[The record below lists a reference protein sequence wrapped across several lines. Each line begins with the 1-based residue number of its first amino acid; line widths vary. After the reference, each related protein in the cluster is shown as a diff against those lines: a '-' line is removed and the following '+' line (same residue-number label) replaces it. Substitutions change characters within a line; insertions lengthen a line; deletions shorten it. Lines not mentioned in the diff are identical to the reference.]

1 MSSTSGQESNAESN
15 AEVIPV
21 AAEWALWGK
30 QSTDRGYH
38 LLGNSN
44 GSLGANTFNEVLTR
58 YSPGTLEKLPQVTV
72 SWLSHRE
79 ARNYLGIAIHDQAA
93 EGQYDA
99 DGREIVFTR
108 YYCAPYEDL
117 AAGSISYHA
126 MYAKFNNFALPIP
139 DQALIKTELTAPRP
153 AIPHDRQAAKVAALL
168 LTGRRV
174 CIVGADR
181 VDFLERLAFVDAV
194 ASLLPYGIR
203 CRLSASTWASSTL
216 HAHKFRLFFSSAP
229 RPARDHQPADLVVEW
244 GQSDQT
250 PIGHRSADG
259 YLAWLEDQVRQPA
272 AWLAAQRQ
280 QMEFSEQAV
289 LEMLERIQVIPG
301 TLVSSAQV
309 GSPHQVNLAEGHAA
323 GPGRAM
329 IAEELIQSWITF
341 LNGPNPE
348 LLKSDIKPWR
358 ELLARP
364 LPAEERTHCWQLIQA
379 YQLLRDELP
388 VSESLK
394 IDIFEVLLRIAFEPP
409 LSYLDY
415 CEIEIHFQKA
425 EGQPLHPSL
434 LQAMILL
441 RFASLPVYLVA
452 LSALDEKPLKQK
464 LHEHPLET
472 AQLIEAAANQEL
484 SNFHAWRVCSL
495 TERIISERLCPVN
508 QQALRSALA
517 YEGYLAPTLNRIY
530 PLDAESQLA
539 FLTRLVQTAHAG
551 KLSASGAAD
560 VLVNSRY
567 APTAA
572 LFATVLRMVDPAD
585 AGSVILALARG
596 YLDKSVFSDG
606 TRHELALRLSAPNQL
621 EIWPPPALSEPNDP
635 GSAPSARGR
644 GALQKFWPMK
654 G

>member
-1 MSSTSGQESNAESN
+1 MTNTTGQESNEESN
-15 AEVIPV
+15 AANIPV

-30 QSTDRGYH
+30 QSIDRGYH
-38 LLGNSN
+38 LLGHSN

-79 ARNYLGIAIHDQAA
+79 ERNYLGIAIHDLAA

-126 MYAKFNNFALPIP
+126 MYAKFSNFGLPIP
-139 DQALIKTELTAPRP
+139 DQAPIKTELTVPRP
-153 AIPHDRQAAKVAALL
+153 AIPHDIQATRVAALL

-181 VDFLERLAFVDAV
+181 VDFLERLTFVDTV
-194 ASLLPYGIR
+194 VSLLPYGIR

-229 RPARDHQPADLVVEW
+229 RPARDHQQADLVVEW

-272 AWLAAQRQ
+272 TWLAAQKQ
-280 QMEFSEQAV
+280 QMDFSEQAV
-289 LEMLERIQVIPG
+289 LEMLERIKIIPG
-301 TLVSSAQV
+301 TLISSAHAS
-309 GSPHQVNLAEGHAA
+309 SPHQVNLAQWHAA
-323 GPGRAM
+323 GPRRAM
-329 IAEELIQSWITF
+329 TADELIKSWATF

-348 LLKSDIKPWR
+348 LLKPDIKPWR

-364 LPAEERTHCWQLIQA
+364 LPAEERAHCWHLIQA
-379 YQLLRDELP
+379 YQLLRNELT

-394 IDIFEVLLRIAFEPP
+394 IEIYEILLRMAFESP

-415 CEIEIHFQKA
+415 CEIEVRFQKA

-434 LQAMILL
+434 LQAIILL
-441 RFASLPVYLVA
+441 HFASLPVYLVV
-452 LSALDEKPLKQK
+452 LSGLDEKPLKRN
-464 LHEHPLET
+464 LHEHPLEA

-484 SNFHAWRVCSL
+484 SNFHAWRICTLV
-495 TERIISERLCPVN
+495 ERIIRERLWPVN
-508 QQALRSALA
+508 QQALRLALA
-517 YEGYLAPTLNRIY
+517 HEGYLAPTLNRIH
-530 PLDAESQLA
+530 PLDAESQLTS
-539 FLTRLVQTAHAG
+539 LTWLVQTAHGGELDA
-551 KLSASGAAD
+551 SAAAD
-560 VLVNSRY
+560 VLLNS
-567 APTAA
+567 AHALTPA
-572 LFATVLRMVDPAD
+572 LFAAVLRMVDPGD
-585 AGSVILALARG
+585 IGPVIVALARG
-596 YLDKSVFSDG
+596 YLDKSVFSDE
-606 TRHELALRLSAPNQL
+606 TRHELTLRLSDPNQL
-621 EIWPPPALSEPNDP
+621 EIWPAPKPSAPNDP
-635 GSAPSARGR
+635 DPTPSARGL
-644 GALQKFWPMK
+644 GALQKFWPIK